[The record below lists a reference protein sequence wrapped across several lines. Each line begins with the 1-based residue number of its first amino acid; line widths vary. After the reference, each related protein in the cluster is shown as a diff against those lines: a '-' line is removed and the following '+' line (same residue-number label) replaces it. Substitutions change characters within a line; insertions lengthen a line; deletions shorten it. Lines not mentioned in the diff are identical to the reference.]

1 MNKLAKIVFATLALS
16 ISAPILLTS
25 TMAQTTATTVSTAP
39 TEVIARF
46 VKALNSN
53 DAKAI
58 KAAFAPNAWT
68 AYGENGAR
76 KTGDAFMVWLESDI
90 IRVKGKLE
98 VSSKT
103 VSGNA
108 VTVQGRYSST
118 GWSGNAKYVF
128 TVQNGL
134 IASWLLL

>member
-1 MNKLAKIVFATLALS
+1 MKTIAKIVFVATALG
-16 ISAPILLTS
+16 ISAPIMLT
-25 TMAQTTATTVSTAP
+25 TTLAQTTASAVSTAP
-39 TEVIARF
+39 SEVVDRF
-46 VKALNSN
+46 VKALNGN

-58 KAAFAPNAWT
+58 KAAFAANAWT

-76 KTGDAFMVWLESDI
+76 KTGDALMAWLESDI

-98 VSSKT
+98 VQSKT
-103 VSGNA
+103 LNGNA
-108 VTVQGRYSST
+108 VTVTGRYSST
-118 GWSGNAKYVF
+118 GWSGNAKYIF